1 MYDKS
6 RIEDDLD
13 ELESVRS
20 NRQNVDEIKSS
31 DNTPRIIEVQL
42 QKHQ

>member
-13 ELESVRS
+13 NLDSVRS
-20 NRQNVDEIKSS
+20 ARQNLDEIKSS
-31 DNTPRIIEVQL
+31 DNTPRITSVEL
-42 QKHQ
+42 